1 MAVHFDSFESGI
13 ADEIGKKN
21 SQKVDAVVCACIVC
35 VHVCLYF
42 GKNLPHVVGGER
54 EMAVFNSQ
62 GLGPTTPPYLPL
74 I

>member
-21 SQKVDAVVCACIVC
+21 SQKFDAVVCACIVC

-42 GKNLPHVVGGER
+42 GKNLPHVVGGGR
-54 EMAVFNSQ
+54 KGRQNNKM
-62 GLGPTTPPYLPL
+62 
-74 I
+74 